1 MQLRSKKSIRN
12 FVYDK
17 CEESIDPRYI
27 IGLMGLQELKPGSI
41 PTISEF
47 PAFEQKADLASKQA
61 ASLHRRTYSQLKEGV
76 YFVPGVKR
84 AAVYDTG
91 TGNVYS
97 INEAAKRIILGEF
110 KDPEFSEQLRQMNL
124 MDSGPVPIQKENPN
138 FKLDFVWFEIVSDDC
153 NERCLHCY
161 ADSMPKTY
169 RRRLLSENQSAQE
182 LTMATLKPATKLSAQ
197 RWRNLIGESYELG
210 CRQAQF
216 IGGEPFIWRG
226 EEGET
231 VLDLAAHARSIGYE
245 FIEIF
250 TNATQ
255 ITPDKVERIK
265 QLGLNIAVSLYSDN
279 PETHDQITRTPGS
292 FKKTT
297 EALEGLRIAQVPARV
312 ETVLMGPNQQ
322 TVESTGN
329 FIQQMG
335 FSHRAPDVLRPKGR
349 GDDPELQPDPES
361 LVRYGLILGPD
372 FSASPDFFQR
382 SVDGHNCLAGKI
394 TITDNGNVLPCIFSR
409 EQIVGNVR
417 TRNLAKVLE
426 GKIQDIWQTTKDDVL
441 VCQDCE
447 YRYVCFDC
455 RPISEGASCGNGDY
469 KSAPYPRCT
478 YNPYEG
484 QWGGGTWK
492 VDERGKPYY
501 DETLKPIIEKIRS
514 EGIKGG

>member
-1 MQLRSKKSIRN
+1 
-12 FVYDK
+12 
-17 CEESIDPRYI
+17 
-27 IGLMGLQELKPGSI
+27 MGLQELEFDSI
-41 PTISEF
+41 PTTSESAVF
-47 PAFEQKADLASKQA
+47 KQEAGLASEQA
-61 ASLHRRTYSQLKEGV
+61 ASPHRRTHYQLKEGV

-84 AAVYDTG
+84 AAICDTG

-97 INEAAKRIILGEF
+97 INDTAKRIILGEI
-110 KDPEFSEQLRQMNL
+110 KDLDFSDQLRQMNL
-124 MDSGPVPIQKENPN
+124 MDSEPVPIQRENPN
-138 FKLDFVWFEIVSDDC
+138 FQLDFAWFEIVSDDC

-161 ADSMPKTY
+161 ADSMPQTY
-169 RRRLLSENQSAQE
+169 RKRLMGEEQNPQE
-182 LTMATLKPATKLSAQ
+182 LTMSALRVASKLTAE
-197 RWRNLIGESYELG
+197 RWKEMIDESFDLG

-226 EEGET
+226 ENGES
-231 VLDLAAHARSIGYE
+231 VLDLAEYAQRKGFE

-255 ITPDKVERIK
+255 ITPDKIDRIK
-265 QLGLNIAVSLYSDN
+265 QLGLNIAVSLYSDDS
-279 PETHDQITRTPGS
+279 ETHDQITRTPGS

-297 EALEGLRIAQVPARV
+297 EALERLKIAQVPTRV

-329 FIQQMG
+329 FIEQMG
-335 FSHRAPDVLRPKGR
+335 FAHRAPDILRPKGR
-349 GDDPELQPDPES
+349 GDNTELQPDPES

-417 TRNLAKVLE
+417 QKSLEKVLE
-426 GKIQDIWQTTKDDVL
+426 GKIQKIWGLTKDDVL

-455 RPISEGASCGNGDY
+455 RPISEGAACGNGQY
-469 KSAPYPRCT
+469 ETAPYPRCT

-484 QWGGGTWK
+484 VWGGGTWK
-492 VDERGKPYY
+492 VDQNGKPYY
-501 DETLKPIIEKIRS
+501 DETLKPIIEKIRN
-514 EGIKGG
+514 EGVKSVQPTGH